1 MKKMMKALLCAVLCL
16 MLPLTAAIA
25 DVEINVNGSGEV
37 LVTADNAVVTLGV
50 SLRDADAVQV
60 QSQVNEKIAKIRDA
74 LIAGG
79 IPEEN
84 IHTDYISIY
93 PIYDYVDNEE
103 KIAAYNASTSLAI
116 RTSEMD
122 RIGEIIDIAFDA
134 GANMLNDIMFSA
146 EDTAEASAEAMR
158 IAVANAAE
166 KAQILADACGM
177 KIVGLESVTDSGAY
191 SYTTGANN
199 FSVKEMARD
208 EAGATV
214 VRAAKISVTANI
226 SAVYSAEAK

>member
-16 MLPLTAAIA
+16 ALMMAAAYA

-60 QSQVNEKIAKIRDA
+60 QSQANKKIAAIRDA
-74 LIAGG
+74 LIAAGV
-79 IPEEN
+79 PEEN

-93 PIYDYVDNEE
+93 PVYDYVDNEE
-103 KIAAYNASTSLAI
+103 KIAAYNASSSLAI
-116 RTSEMD
+116 RTTEME

-134 GANMLNDIMFSA
+134 GANMLNDIIFSA
-146 EDTAEASAEAMR
+146 EDTAEANAEAIR

-166 KAQILADACGM
+166 KAQALADACGM
-177 KIVGLESVTDSGAY
+177 KIVGLESVTDSGVY
-191 SYTTGANN
+191 TYTTGAND
-199 FSVKEMARD
+199 FSVKEMERD
-208 EAGATV
+208 EAAATV